1 LAGSSD
7 MSRVARTI
15 AAEPDQVRYAFTN
28 STALREWLADLA
40 LATPEKDGRLY
51 LAWNDG
57 TYMAGSF
64 RRLTDRRLSWQV
76 DGKAQAVDIKWKPVS
91 EGTIVTIEDPSKGR
105 RRFWKRSLENL
116 ASALETGEDL
126 RITRRPMLGVLLDGP
141 VNAEQNARLGLGTD
155 RGILLDNVVEGMGAE
170 AAGFRKG
177 DVLTRLGGKKLTSW
191 SSIGVSLSGHLAGDA
206 LEIELFRDGQRQT
219 SELTLSGRPP
229 RQVPLERSGLVD
241 LAARTYATAE
251 TTLRSLFENPSEE
264 EANRRPEPEAWNAK
278 EVVAHLLIGEQYQQL
293 WVVSLVAGS
302 EPFYDG
308 DYGNSMLAVSSV
320 AASHP
325 SAGSLVDEFYRAQN
339 ATLAM
344 LGGLPELFAG
354 SRRSMWRLGWS
365 YLDAP
370 DHNQGHFDQIGAA
383 LAG

>member
-1 LAGSSD
+1 

-15 AAEPDQVRYAFTN
+15 AAEPDQVCYAFTN

-40 LATPEKDGRLY
+40 LATPEKGGRLY

-57 TYMAGSF
+57 TYIAGSF

-116 ASALETGEDL
+116 ASVLETGEDL

-155 RGILLDNVVEGMGAE
+155 RGILLDNVVEGMGA
-170 AAGFRKG
+170 AAAFRKG

-191 SSIGVSLSGHLAGDA
+191 SSIGVALSGHLAGDA
-206 LEIELFRDGQRQT
+206 VEIEFFRDGRREVA
-219 SELTLSGRPP
+219 ELPLSGRPT
-229 RQVPLERSGLVD
+229 RQVPLDRSGLVD
-241 LAARTYATAE
+241 LAVRTYATAE
-251 TTLRSLFENPSEE
+251 TTLRSLFENRSEE
-264 EANRRPEPEAWNAK
+264 EANRRREPEAWNAK

-293 WVVSLVAGS
+293 WVVSLVAGG

-308 DYGNSMLAVSSV
+308 DYGNSMLQVSSV

-325 SAGSLVDEFYRAQN
+325 SAGSLVDEFCRAQN

-344 LGGLPELFAG
+344 LGGLPELFVG

-370 DHNQGHFDQIGAA
+370 DHNQGHFEQVHSA
-383 LAG
+383 LSA